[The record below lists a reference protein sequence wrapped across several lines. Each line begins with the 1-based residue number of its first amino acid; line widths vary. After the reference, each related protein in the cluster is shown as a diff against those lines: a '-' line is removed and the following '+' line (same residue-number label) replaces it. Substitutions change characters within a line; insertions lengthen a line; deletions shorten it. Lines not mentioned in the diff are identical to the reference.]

1 MLNIFQEPEINES
14 VSKYEYHTYSPYQ
27 NNFERNDI
35 IQISIQH
42 QNLDVLPSESFL
54 YIEGLLSTTDV
65 KEITINNNTKL
76 VNNAMAFLFDEIRY
90 ELNGKEID
98 YNRNVGITSTIKNYL
113 SLTKNESDML
123 LNASWS
129 PDSPISLKPFQFN
142 YCIPLNKLLGFAE
155 DYKKIIPNA
164 RHDLIITRA
173 RVDENALISPTNEKV
188 QINIQKIQWKVPHVT
203 LSDSMK
209 LNLYKSINKNNSM
222 KIAFRNWDLYEYPM
236 LPSSDHH
243 IWNVK
248 TTTQIEK
255 PRYIVFA
262 LQTGKNKNLTAD
274 PTTFDHCSLT
284 DLKVYLN
291 SDVYPHED
299 LNVSFEKNR
308 YSLFYRMYADFQKT
322 YYNKTSSEPLLSWDL
337 FKSRAPIFVVDCR
350 YQNEALKT
358 GAVDIRLEMRT
369 SKNIPANTSANCLM
383 LHDRII
389 EYNPLDQVVNRIV

>member
-1 MLNIFQEPEINES
+1 MLNIFQEPEIYES

-27 NNFERNDI
+27 NNFEKNDI
-35 IQISIQH
+35 IQICIQH
-42 QNLDVLPSESFL
+42 QNLNVLPSESFL
-54 YIEGLLSTTDV
+54 YVEGSLSKTDG
-65 KEITINNNTKL
+65 KEIVSTRL

-98 YNRNVGITSTIKNYL
+98 YNRNVGITTTIKNYL

-129 PDSPISLKPFQFN
+129 PDSDIYLKPLYFN

-164 RHDLIITRA
+164 RHDLILTRS
-173 RVDENALISPTNEKV
+173 RMDENAIISPTDENVQVKLHKV
-188 QINIQKIQWKVPHVT
+188 QWRVPHVT

-209 LNLYKSINKNNSM
+209 LNLYKSINANSFM

-236 LPSSDHH
+236 LSSSDHH

-262 LQTGKNKNLTAD
+262 LQTAKNKKISAD
-274 PTTFDHCSLT
+274 PTTFDHCDLT

-299 LNVSFEKNR
+299 LNISFERNR
-308 YSLFYRMYADFQKT
+308 YSLFYKMYTDFQRT
-322 YYNKTSSEPLLSWDL
+322 YYNKTTTEPLLSWDL
-337 FKSRAPIFVVDCR
+337 FKSRAPIFVIDCR
-350 YQNEALKT
+350 HQNEALKT
-358 GAVDIRLEMRT
+358 GPIDIRLEMRT
-369 SKNIPANTSANCLM
+369 SKNIPANTSAYCLM

>member
-14 VSKYEYHTYSPYQ
+14 ISKYEYHTYSPYQ
-27 NNFERNDI
+27 NNFDRNDI

-42 QNLDVLPSESFL
+42 QNLNVLPSESFL
-54 YIEGLLSTTDV
+54 YVEGTISKADG
-65 KEITINNNTKL
+65 KEILTTKL

-98 YNRNVGITSTIKNYL
+98 CNRNVGITSTIKNYL
-113 SLTKNESDML
+113 SLSKNESDML

-129 PDSPISLKPFQFN
+129 PDSAINLKTLHFN

-173 RVDENALISPTNEKV
+173 RMDENALISPTDENVQIKLHKV
-188 QINIQKIQWKVPHVT
+188 QWKIPHVT
-203 LSDSMK
+203 LSDAMK
-209 LNLYKSINKNNSM
+209 LTLYKSINKNSFM
-222 KIAFRNWDLYEYPM
+222 KIAFRNWDLYEYPT
-236 LPSSDHH
+236 LSTSTHH

-255 PRYIVFA
+255 PRYIILA
-262 LQTGKNKNLTAD
+262 LQTEKNKKISAD
-274 PTTFDHCSLT
+274 PTIFDHCDLT

-299 LNVSFEKNR
+299 LNISFERNR
-308 YSLFYRMYADFQKT
+308 YSLLYRMYTDFQKT
-322 YYNKTSSEPLLSWDL
+322 YYNKSNTEPLLSWEL
-337 FKSRAPIFVVDCR
+337 FKSRSPIVVIDCR
-350 YQNEALKT
+350 HQNETLKT
-358 GAVDIRLEMRT
+358 GPVDIRLEMRT
-369 SKNIPANTSANCLM
+369 SKNIPANTSAYCLM